1 MTKMSQQKP
10 IRQKPP
16 QNKADSPLASAAQ
29 SGGKSSDALEGASK
43 DLLRRVPPHSI
54 EAEQAVLGGVLL
66 RNDNFHAIADILT
79 PEDFYLP
86 AHALLYEAYIELY
99 RKNTP
104 IDPLTLVEYLR
115 ANGLLEQAGGMV
127 YLAELGESVVSAAN
141 VEYYAAIVRDR
152 ALQRSLIAACA
163 EIIGNSFDS
172 SRDVEALLD
181 ESEQALF
188 ALTARKGAKQCHS
201 SHDLVR
207 SFLSDLEKRYSE
219 PDAVSGVTTGYF
231 KLDQMTT
238 GFQPSD
244 LIILAARPSMGKTAF
259 ALNMCMRAAI
269 QQNVPVAIYSL
280 EMSKEQ
286 LIMRMLSVFARV
298 ELSKLR
304 RGNLDDDDWRN
315 VHYAV
320 EELSRAPIFI
330 DDTPAI
336 STLELRARTR
346 RLKAQHGIGLV
357 MVDYLQLMR
366 SSRRV
371 DSRELEIS
379 DISRSL
385 KALAKEIGIPVVA
398 LAQLNRKVEERQN
411 KRPMLSDLRESG
423 AIEQDADII
432 MFIYRDEAYNKRED
446 NPRKGIAEII
456 IGKQRNGPT
465 GTVELAYVAGYTAFE
480 DLTYTPPPPSEGY
493 AD

>member
-1 MTKMSQQKP
+1 MSNQKSK
-10 IRQKPP
+10 RQNRPL
-16 QNKADSPLASAAQ
+16 NKTSSPVAFARE
-29 SGGKSSDALEGASK
+29 GGGNVPDALEVASK
-43 DLLRRVPPHSI
+43 DFLRRVPPHSV
-54 EAEQAVLGGVLL
+54 EAEQAVLGGILL
-66 RNDNFHAIADILT
+66 RNENFHSIVDILT
-79 PEDFYLP
+79 PNDFYLP
-86 AHALLYEAYIELY
+86 AHALLYEACLALHQ
-99 RKNTP
+99 KNTP
-104 IDPLTLVEYLR
+104 VDPLTLVEYLR
-115 ANGLLEQAGGMV
+115 SNNLLEQAGGMI

-152 ALQRSLIAACA
+152 ALQRSLIATCA
-163 EIIGNSFDS
+163 EIIANSFDS
-172 SRDVEALLD
+172 AREVESLLD

-188 ALTARKGAKQCHS
+188 ALTTRKGSKQYFS
-201 SHDLVR
+201 SNDLVR
-207 SFLSDLEKRYSE
+207 NFLSDLEKRYSD
-219 PDAVSGVTTGYF
+219 PDAISGVTSGYF

-238 GFQPSD
+238 GFQASD

-259 ALNMCMRAAI
+259 ALNMCMRAAL

-286 LIMRMLSVFARV
+286 LIMRMLSVFAKV
-298 ELSKLR
+298 GLSKLR

-385 KALAKEIGIPVVA
+385 KALAKELSIPVIA

-432 MFIYRDEAYNKRED
+432 MFIYRDAVYNKRED
-446 NPRKGIAEII
+446 NPRQNVAEII

-465 GTVELAYVAGYTAFE
+465 GTVELAYVAEYTAFE

-493 AD
+493 AE